1 MPTLRQVLGAKVI
14 FSFFFLC
21 LPLLFLPLSGFQL
34 MGFPTYAPPA
44 EFFIR
49 LLGAT
54 YFALVVT
61 QAWSSFDPARRKG
74 GLIAA
79 MTECLATTLVLW
91 HFVFY
96 GYLETWRV
104 VGKMVVMAGG
114 FLTLAFLLLLLL
126 TGYRALFEAA
136 DTPENAN

>member
-1 MPTLRQVLGAKVI
+1 M
-14 FSFFFLC
+14 
-21 LPLLFLPLSGFQL
+21 
-34 MGFPTYAPPA
+34 
-44 EFFIR
+44 
-49 LLGAT
+49 
-54 YFALVVT
+54 VT

-136 DTPENAN
+136 DTPENDN